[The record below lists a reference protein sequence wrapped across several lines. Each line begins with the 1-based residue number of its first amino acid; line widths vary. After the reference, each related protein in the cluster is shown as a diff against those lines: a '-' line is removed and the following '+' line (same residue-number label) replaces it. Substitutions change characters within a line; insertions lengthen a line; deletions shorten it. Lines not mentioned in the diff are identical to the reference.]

1 MVGYPRLSTN
11 VAFNVILHVLGAKV
25 PLYGRFWASSAL
37 MRTYSASNWFRL
49 ATGNPR
55 YSLLKTITLTC
66 LRGRWV
72 GNCLG
77 SRWAND
83 QRFL

>member
-1 MVGYPRLSTN
+1 MLQLSTN
-11 VAFNVILHVLGAKV
+11 VALNVKIARTLGAELQF

-37 MRTYSASNWFRL
+37 QSGPSASNWFRL

-66 LRGRWV
+66 VRGDGWEAASFR
-72 GNCLG
+72 
-77 SRWAND
+77 
-83 QRFL
+83 